1 MSDVEH
7 GEQIELSAAVSAIR
21 RQLTEAARQGADE
34 SVHFEVGPI
43 QMEFTVEL
51 GHETGAKGGVRAWV
65 VSAGADVRA
74 TRGTTHRVSV
84 TLTPKDAATGAPIE
98 IGNADH
104 GRTTRFGTGS

>member
-1 MSDVEH
+1 MSEADNS
-7 GEQIELSAAVSAIR
+7 GQIELSAAVRAIR
-21 RQLTEAARQGADE
+21 QELVRAAAEGADE
-34 SVHFEVGPI
+34 PVRFEVGPI

-84 TLTPKDAATGAPIE
+84 TLTPKDAATGAPVE